1 METTKNRYE
10 LAYHLL
16 PEFDEKEL
24 PAKVAEIEKI
34 ITQNN
39 GEVLKSQTP
48 KKKHLSYPIKQN
60 HYANFG
66 VMEFEAPSD
75 SIEKIN
81 SQMKLQND
89 VLRYLLI
96 KSLGEG
102 KVLRTLVPS
111 KRKTKAK
118 PGEVETAKPIRPK
131 EESAKPEEIEKQLE
145 DIIEKI

>member
-1 METTKNRYE
+1 M
-10 LAYHLL
+10 

-24 PAKVAEIEKI
+24 PGKMAEIEKI
-34 ITQNN
+34 ITQND
-39 GEVLKSQTP
+39 GEILKSQEP

-66 VMEFEAPSD
+66 VLEFQAPAEAID
-75 SIEKIN
+75 KIN
-81 SQMKLQND
+81 AQMKLQND

-111 KRKTKAK
+111 KRRAK
-118 PGEVETAKPIRPK
+118 PKPGDIEASTQASKPVRPK

-145 DIIEKI
+145 DVIEKI